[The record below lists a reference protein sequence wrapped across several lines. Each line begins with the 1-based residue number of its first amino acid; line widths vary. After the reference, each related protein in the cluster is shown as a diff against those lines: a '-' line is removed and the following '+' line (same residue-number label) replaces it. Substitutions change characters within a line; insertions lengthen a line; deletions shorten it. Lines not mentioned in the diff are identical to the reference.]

1 MRQFATRAQL
11 WLKPL
16 LTSICKVWRDI
27 RRWLMI
33 SVYATGEET
42 QILDCGSVGR
52 RRSIDC
58 VPKGA
63 IEGTMLIPIGQ
74 SVAKRCTGYRRFVH
88 GHKGLLIGVYKN
100 VGLGVRIP
108 DEVIEASSVEGQR
121 VELLD
126 RNAAFVF
133 DDTLQAPVDVS
144 PAEDDTAA

>member
-1 MRQFATRAQL
+1 
-11 WLKPL
+11 
-16 LTSICKVWRDI
+16 
-27 RRWLMI
+27 MI
-33 SVYATGEET
+33 GVYATGGET
-42 QILDCGSVGR
+42 HILDCGSVGR
-52 RRSIDC
+52 RRIIDC

-108 DEVIEASSVEGQR
+108 AEVIEASSVEGQR

-126 RNAAFVF
+126 RNAAF
-133 DDTLQAPVDVS
+133 D
-144 PAEDDTAA
+144 PAGCVVEQMS